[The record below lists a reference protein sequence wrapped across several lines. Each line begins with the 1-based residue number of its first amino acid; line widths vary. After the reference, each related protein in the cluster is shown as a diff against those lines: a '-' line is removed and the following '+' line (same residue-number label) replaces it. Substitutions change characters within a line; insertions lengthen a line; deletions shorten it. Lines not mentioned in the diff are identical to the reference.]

1 MMSKRLPDSWILKI
15 FNTMQAHYGTRWMN
29 MWKLGQTL
37 PNGLDV
43 GMANAM
49 ETWAIKLGSY
59 ENNPEAL
66 KKVMQNLPLDPPSLP
81 QFMDLLKHCYV
92 PQNNLQLS
100 DDLTEEQKQINKQR
114 IKEIL
119 NTVCKKV

>member
-1 MMSKRLPDSWILKI
+1 
-15 FNTMQAHYGTRWMN
+15 MQAHYGTRWMN

-59 ENNPEAL
+59 EDNPEAL

-81 QFMDLLKHCYV
+81 QFMDLLKHCHV

>member
-1 MMSKRLPDSWILKI
+1 MSKRLPDSWILKI

-59 ENNPEAL
+59 EDNPEAL

-81 QFMDLLKHCYV
+81 QFMDLLKHCHV

>member
-1 MMSKRLPDSWILKI
+1 MSKRLPDSWILKI

>member
-1 MMSKRLPDSWILKI
+1 MSKRLPDSWILKI

-49 ETWAIKLGSY
+49 DTWAIKLGSY
-59 ENNPEAL
+59 EDNPEAL